1 MLDFNPIPPEVTP
14 TSNKTSL
21 FEGSSPKLTFIM
33 GVVAGVAAVSL
44 IGFVLALI
52 YMFPSVLGNK
62 LAKANPTPVANNQP
76 SANQPSGLPTKVDVK
91 IKPTDY
97 VRGSKNAPV
106 TLIEYSDLEC
116 PFCKRFHPA
125 TQQLM
130 KDYAGKV
137 NLVFRHFPLSFH
149 ANAQKEA
156 EAAECV
162 GKLGGADK
170 YWSFIDKIFDRTT
183 SNGTGFAL
191 DKLVPLAREVGVSE
205 SKFKSCL
212 DSNEMAAKVQADL
225 QEGSGYGVGG
235 TPTTFVNGTPI
246 EGAVAYEQ
254 LKAAVDQLLK

>member
-1 MLDFNPIPPEVTP
+1 MLDFNPTPEVTTTP
-14 TSNKTSL
+14 SKNSI

-33 GVVAGVAAVSL
+33 GVITGVAVVSFV
-44 IGFVLALI
+44 GFILALI
-52 YMFPSVLGNK
+52 YMFPSVLGVK
-62 LAKANPTPVANNQP
+62 VAKTNPTPVANNQP
-76 SANQPSGLPTKVDVK
+76 QANPPAGLPSKVDVK

-125 TQQLM
+125 TLQLM
-130 KDYAGKV
+130 KEYAGKV

-170 YWSFIDKIFDRTT
+170 YWNFLDKIFERTT

-191 DKLVPLAREVGVSE
+191 DKLAPLAREVGVSE
-205 SKFKSCL
+205 AKFKTCL

-235 TPTTFVNGTPI
+235 TPTTFVNGTPV
-246 EGAVAYEQ
+246 EGAVSFEQ
-254 LKAAVDQLLK
+254 LKAAVDQALK